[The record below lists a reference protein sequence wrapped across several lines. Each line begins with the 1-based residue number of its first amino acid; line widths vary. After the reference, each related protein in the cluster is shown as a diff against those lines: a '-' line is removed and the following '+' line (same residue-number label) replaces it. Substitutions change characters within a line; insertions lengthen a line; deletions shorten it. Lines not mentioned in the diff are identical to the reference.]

1 MKKDKI
7 RNMAPDSAAGGQR
20 KEKSALPKSD
30 RQINK
35 RMSGS
40 ASSKPYVKGSR
51 APGC

>member
-1 MKKDKI
+1 
-7 RNMAPDSAAGGQR
+7 MAPDSAAGGQR

-40 ASSKPYVKGSR
+40 KPYVKGSR